1 MTVIEPGIPPGVR
14 RFIAA
19 ELPSLAHLEIL
30 LLLQAR
36 PAEWW
41 SAARTGAELSMP
53 AEVALTRLEQM
64 CSRGLLEVR
73 TADDLFFR
81 YAPLR
86 PELAEA
92 ARAFADV
99 YADRRQDILELVF
112 SKRLGPA
119 REFSEAFRIRKEDP
133 DGR

>member
-1 MTVIEPGIPPGVR
+1 MIEPEIPPGVR
-14 RFIAA
+14 RFVAE
-19 ELPSLAHLEIL
+19 ELPSLGHLEIL

-36 PAEWW
+36 PAKWW
-41 SAARTGAELSMP
+41 SPARTGAELGMS
-53 AEVALTRLEQM
+53 AEVALNRLERM

-86 PELAEA
+86 PALAEA
-92 ARAFADV
+92 ARAFASA
-99 YADRRQDILELVF
+99 YPERRLAILELVF
-112 SKRLGPA
+112 SKRLDPA

-133 DGR
+133 DGC